1 LVENLLYML
10 RAVDTLAQNS
20 SSFMRCKTS
29 LVGMAVLAVLLG
41 AGCAG
46 PEQKLGR
53 GVNNITEFA
62 RLGEISRSMEQTFL
76 WEGPATAYTTGFI
89 RGFNRSLVRTA
100 VGVYEVVTFPV
111 PSYDPVLRPGGPI
124 LHDAT
129 VGPTFPDSYTPH
141 MISSTTFEPD
151 AALGFSGGDVMPF
164 VPGSRFRIFDY

>member
-1 LVENLLYML
+1 MH
-10 RAVDTLAQNS
+10 S
-20 SSFMRCKTS
+20 KSS
-29 LVGMAVLAVLLG
+29 LVGIAAVAALLS

-53 GVNNITEFA
+53 GLNNVTEFA
-62 RLGEISRSMEQTFL
+62 RLGEINRSMEQTFL
-76 WEGPATAYTTGFI
+76 WDGPSTAYTTGII
-89 RGFNRSLVRTA
+89 RGLNRSFVRTG
-100 VGVYEVVTFPV
+100 VGLYEVVTFPI
-111 PSYDPVLRPGGPI
+111 PSYDPILRPGGPI

-151 AALGFSGGDVMPF
+151 AALGFSGGDVAPF